1 LDGRCLPVEVIGNKS
16 AGRKNQGIFGSPGV
30 IDDSPRKNLPATD
43 TECRQIMLLTAQI
56 KSLALHLALNLARS
70 KQEIKELTVLE
81 PEFTKL
87 VNGSVEIVREVT
99 AILKAFRN
107 EERMVYSSEKIDGN
121 FRRIEVAL
129 NEILALSEKVQEA
142 IASIKARRN
151 YLDKP

>member
-1 LDGRCLPVEVIGNKS
+1 M
-16 AGRKNQGIFGSPGV
+16 

-43 TECRQIMLLTAQI
+43 KECQQIMQLTAQV
-56 KSLALHLALNLARS
+56 KTLALHLALNLARS

-107 EERMVYSSEKIDGN
+107 EERMAYSSKEIDGN
-121 FRRIEVAL
+121 FRRIEMAL
-129 NEILALSEKVQEA
+129 NEILTLSHTVQEA
-142 IASIKARRN
+142 IVSIKARRN

>member
-1 LDGRCLPVEVIGNKS
+1 
-16 AGRKNQGIFGSPGV
+16 V

-43 TECRQIMLLTAQI
+43 KECRQIMQLTAQV
-56 KSLALHLALNLARS
+56 KTLALHLALNLARS

-107 EERMVYSSEKIDGN
+107 EERMVYTSKEIDGN
-121 FRRIEVAL
+121 FRRIEMAL
-129 NEILALSEKVQEA
+129 NEILTLSHTVQEA
-142 IASIKARRN
+142 IVSIKARRN